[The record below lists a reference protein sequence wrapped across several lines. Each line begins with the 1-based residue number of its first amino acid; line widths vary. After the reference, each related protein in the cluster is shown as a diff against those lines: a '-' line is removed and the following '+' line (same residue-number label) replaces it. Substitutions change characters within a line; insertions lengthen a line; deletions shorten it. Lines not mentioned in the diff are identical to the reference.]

1 MPPTSSTHPRI
12 ATPAP
17 TLDAPALDSR
27 LLHRMALAVATLA
40 GAAAQAAG
48 GWMGLVP
55 VVMAMLLLGGWFA
68 GQPSATVRR
77 LAKGRADGRRDNACA
92 ALVEPVVS
100 RWQELLGKAQRTTH
114 QHRRQ
119 LDNRLQSIGHQL
131 QSTLNLHAT
140 ATSIA
145 PLTDDLMARHHTPL
159 GTLLHHSRS
168 TARLRREL
176 LDLARSTGNHLEEL
190 HLLAREVQTISRAT
204 HLLALNASVEAT
216 RAGERGG
223 GFAVV
228 ALEVRHLAAQSR
240 QAGLRIARQV
250 EQVQAPLQTL
260 LQQAARDGL
269 EPDASEDEVGAL
281 AEEHARRVVHAVGA
295 EVGDVRR
302 AARVLYED
310 CQRLQDELQ
319 ALHAELHGFDRTA
332 PTVHAMQL
340 DMQRLRHWLLG
351 AEDAVADRTVD
362 WLQRLNGDVDAAQ
375 RERETPHSDAS
386 AR

>member
-131 QSTLNLHAT
+131 QSLGRA
-140 ATSIA
+140 
-145 PLTDDLMARHHTPL
+145 DERRHHSSSSHGGAPSMPADL
-159 GTLLHHSRS
+159 GGGLGGWTHGVGASHERTNRVES
-168 TARLRREL
+168 TAASGSGSRR
-176 LDLARSTGNHLEEL
+176 S
-190 HLLAREVQTISRAT
+190 Q
-204 HLLALNASVEAT
+204 
-216 RAGERGG
+216 
-223 GFAVV
+223 
-228 ALEVRHLAAQSR
+228 
-240 QAGLRIARQV
+240 
-250 EQVQAPLQTL
+250 
-260 LQQAARDGL
+260 
-269 EPDASEDEVGAL
+269 
-281 AEEHARRVVHAVGA
+281 
-295 EVGDVRR
+295 
-302 AARVLYED
+302 
-310 CQRLQDELQ
+310 
-319 ALHAELHGFDRTA
+319 
-332 PTVHAMQL
+332 
-340 DMQRLRHWLLG
+340 
-351 AEDAVADRTVD
+351 
-362 WLQRLNGDVDAAQ
+362 
-375 RERETPHSDAS
+375 
-386 AR
+386 